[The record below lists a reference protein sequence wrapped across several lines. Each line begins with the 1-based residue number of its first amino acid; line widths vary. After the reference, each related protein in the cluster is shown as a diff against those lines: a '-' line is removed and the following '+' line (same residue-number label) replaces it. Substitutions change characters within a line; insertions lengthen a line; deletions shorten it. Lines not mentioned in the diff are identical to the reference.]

1 MRRQRSRGPQHPQP
15 HVRVGCPPTGKQ
27 IGGELTVHE
36 ASELR
41 DEVPIPKSF
50 DGAAVALRFGEL
62 R

>member
-1 MRRQRSRGPQHPQP
+1 MEAFVTTRPGGMGLGLYFANLVMQ
-15 HVRVGCPPTGKQ
+15 Q

-41 DEVPIPKSF
+41 DEVAIPKSF